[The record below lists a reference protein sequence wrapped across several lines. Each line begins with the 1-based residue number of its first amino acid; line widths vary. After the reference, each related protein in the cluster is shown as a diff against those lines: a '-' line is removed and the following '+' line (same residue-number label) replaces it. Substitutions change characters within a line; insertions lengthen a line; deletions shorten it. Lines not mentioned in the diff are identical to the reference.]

1 MRRSCIGTNGV
12 PLATMR
18 TASPPPICSRTAHR
32 ACLMLLLLASTQRV
46 SAQSPCAARAIVAEG
61 FTGSA
66 WSVTLPLTIDARSE
80 RWRTLARYATRPFAD
95 APYYSY
101 RVGRI
106 DPNGAGQELEMLHHK
121 LYLQN
126 PSGPIERFEVT
137 HGYNLPT
144 ANVTAPGRGWQ
155 WRFGVGLVIAH
166 PEGRVAGRELGG
178 TATALG
184 GGYHIAGITTQLAA
198 GRRYALRPG
207 RTQLTASPEVKLT
220 ASWARIVVDSMTLR
234 VPNVALHALGGF
246 GVRRCL

>member
-1 MRRSCIGTNGV
+1 
-12 PLATMR
+12 
-18 TASPPPICSRTAHR
+18 
-32 ACLMLLLLASTQRV
+32 MLLMTTSAHLV
-46 SAQSPCAARAIVAEG
+46 SAQAPCAARAIVAEG

-66 WSVTLPLTIDARSE
+66 WSLPLPLTIDARGE
-80 RWRTLARYATRPFAD
+80 RWRTLARYATRPFAG

-101 RVGRI
+101 RVGRS
-106 DPNGAGQELEMLHHK
+106 DANGAGQELEMLHHK

-126 PSGPIERFEVT
+126 PGGPVERFEIT

-144 ANVTAPGRGWQ
+144 ANVTAPGHGWQ
-155 WRFGVGLVIAH
+155 WRFGVGLVVAH

-178 TATALG
+178 AATALG
-184 GGYHIAGITTQLAA
+184 GGYHIAGITTQLAV
-198 GRRYALRPG
+198 GRRYPLRPG

-220 ASWARIVVDSMTLR
+220 ASWARIVVDSITLR